1 MGLRSYEKYKNHFS
15 SRSHEICGSFN
26 DSNDLIKAFLL
37 ETEVFLSHNLVVSDK
52 SSMAESI
59 ELRVPFVNP
68 DIFITNFREL
78 INNKHK
84 KIINKYPLKKYLEQY
99 LPKNYIYRK
108 KQGFNP
114 PLKEKITSLGEKE
127 LTKIF
132 EKGSIYKYFSSKA
145 IKTFIKE
152 HFSKEKDNSLK
163 LWQLLYFNFWLEEF
177 ID

>member
-37 ETEVFLSHNLVVSDK
+37 ETEGFLSHNLVVSDK
-52 SSMAESI
+52 SMAESI

-108 KQGFNP
+108 KQG
-114 PLKEKITSLGEKE
+114 LIL
-127 LTKIF
+127 
-132 EKGSIYKYFSSKA
+132 
-145 IKTFIKE
+145 
-152 HFSKEKDNSLK
+152 H
-163 LWQLLYFNFWLEEF
+163 
-177 ID
+177 